1 MGCRAGLCRGAAV
14 LLALLGSL
22 CALALF
28 LHEPH
33 RAAHLALPEHLRPF
47 RPFPIRAANAVH
59 RMVKAH
65 TGFEPIPLDADAMI
79 AAACA
84 KHRAAAATG
93 APAAEPCDFGENS
106 TAWGPFRDSF
116 AVFVESLER
125 DGRMTLI
132 GRTFAQTRAEMFLTQ
147 RLALV
152 ARFSADAATDT
163 TDNEGPGDA
172 ERCAAANRPSGAPVR
187 RPLFVTGLPRT
198 GTTFLHTL
206 LAQDT
211 DNFLAPLNWMVVNP
225 TDAFMGHI
233 DESTADAT
241 GVRKDRI
248 DAANRNLDQFK
259 QIAKGIDAQHVM
271 NAFAPEEDIVWMGHT
286 WTAFEFLTYFTVPG
300 YAKWLRDLGTDRYAD
315 AFRWHRRVLEH
326 LGSPLTAEERARE
339 KAWVL
344 KTPFHMGMLDAMA
357 AVYPDARLV
366 MTHRRPV
373 RALTS
378 LSSLQIKLR
387 SVTTDD
393 IDPHQFADEFLTF
406 WGPFA
411 ARAVNTRRR
420 WAKEAKEAGA
430 EDGEPG
436 SRRGLPVVDVNLHDL
451 HKDPMSVVA
460 RIYQAFGLVLSPERR
475 ARMEWWLQNEGSRG
489 KHGRNPY
496 KAEWF
501 GLEDRAAVLR
511 ARPGLKKYDDF
522 FCELFAD
529 ECL

>member
-1 MGCRAGLCRGAAV
+1 
-14 LLALLGSL
+14 
-22 CALALF
+22 
-28 LHEPH
+28 
-33 RAAHLALPEHLRPF
+33 
-47 RPFPIRAANAVH
+47 
-59 RMVKAH
+59 
-65 TGFEPIPLDADAMI
+65 
-79 AAACA
+79 
-84 KHRAAAATG
+84 
-93 APAAEPCDFGENS
+93 
-106 TAWGPFRDSF
+106 
-116 AVFVESLER
+116 
-125 DGRMTLI
+125 MTLI

-147 RLALV
+147 RLSLV
-152 ARFSADAATDT
+152 ARFSADAN
-163 TDNEGPGDA
+163 NEPKGASD
-172 ERCAAANRPSGAPVR
+172 EEKCAAAVPATPSPVR

-225 TDAFMGHI
+225 TDAFMGQI

-248 DAANRNLDQFK
+248 DAANQNLDQFK

-300 YAKWLRDLGTDRYAD
+300 YANWLRDLGTARYAD
-315 AFRWHRRVLEH
+315 AFRWHKRVLEH
-326 LGSPLTAEERARE
+326 LGSPLTGEERARE

-393 IDPHQFADEFLTF
+393 IDPEKFADEFLTF

-411 ARAVNTRRR
+411 ARAVETRRR
-420 WAKEAKEAGA
+420 WAKQDMVGGE
-430 EDGEPG
+430 EDESEGGGGEGEPG
-436 SRRGLPVVDVNLHDL
+436 GGGGREEGENGSHGIPVVDINLHDL
-451 HKDPMSVVA
+451 HTDPMGVVA
-460 RIYQAFGLVLSPERR
+460 QIYKAFGLVLSPERR
-475 ARMEWWLQNEGSRG
+475 ARMEWWLQNDGARG

-501 GLEDRAAVLR
+501 GLEDREAVLR
-511 ARPGLKKYDDF
+511 AHPGLKKYDDF

-529 ECL
+529 DCS